1 MEEFEQEEYQD
12 PGLVG
17 RMIRVF
23 TAPSETFEAVGQ
35 RSSWVDWV
43 APVVLVAVLSM
54 VSMQITMPALQQI
67 QQQAMQERL
76 KDMPEDQRQQAMAI
90 AQTTGAIGMMVGV
103 PVFSFIVLFAA
114 GGVLLLIARYGLG
127 GEVKYGQMLAVWG
140 YSSLIGIVA
149 LIVRTPLTLAKNT
162 PMVYTGLGIF
172 LPDEMLQTFFGR
184 FLAGVDFFLLWQIGV
199 ASIGLATLSRTSTS
213 KPLVILL
220 ILFVVWLVIQAALG
234 GLSGMMGAGG

>member
-1 MEEFEQEEYQD
+1 MEELEQEEYQD
-12 PGLVG
+12 IGLVG

-35 RSSWVDWV
+35 RCSWVDWFV
-43 APVVLVAVLSM
+43 PVVLVIVLVM
-54 VSMQITMPALQQI
+54 VSMQITMPVLQQT
-67 QQQAMQERL
+67 QQEVLQERL

-90 AQTTGAIGMMVGV
+90 AQTTGTIGMMVGV
-103 PVFSFIVLFAA
+103 PVFSFVVLFIA
-114 GGVLLLIARYGLG
+114 GGVLLLVARYGLG
-127 GEVKYGQMLAVWG
+127 GEVKYGQMLAVWS
-140 YSSLIGIVA
+140 YSSLVGIIA
-149 LIVRTPLTLAKNT
+149 IIVRTPLVLAKNT
-162 PMVYTGLGIF
+162 ALVHTGLGLF

-220 ILFVVWLVIQAALG
+220 ILFVIWLVIQAALG
-234 GLSGMMGAGG
+234 GMGGMMAGG